1 MIKLSSNTIDKL
13 LVLLTLFIGSKG
25 NLLAISDVTLLGVFL
40 FSLYHFQ
47 RRGKKYTK
55 KFALF
60 TIAYLLITLLFF
72 AKFEWINITSSLRL
86 FLKLVVGYQ
95 VVSVVGLNFLLHFER
110 YIYIFAAISLP
121 FYGLQLISY
130 EGLKVFIG
138 FFENVI
144 PSFDYRGDWYVN
156 SFFFTLNDNAEF
168 RNSGMA
174 WEPKGFANMLD
185 LAIVFNLMRNS
196 FKLNKQVVVMLIA
209 LVTTFSTLGYLVL
222 CVTIPLLYVIN
233 IQSREKKVVAFFLG
247 ITLLVSVLSL
257 DFMYSKIT
265 REIEDRESHFVYI
278 DSETD
283 AASVTLGR
291 FGSMALAVRD
301 FPSNPWIG
309 IGMQDKERTQG
320 RHTRLVWVS
329 GLADLLSR
337 FGLIGMV
344 FLVYSYSKAGKMI
357 TAAFNYKGGIA
368 ITIMFM
374 MIFFASAVV
383 INPLFFCFQF
393 IPFANL
399 LIPKQA

>member
-1 MIKLSSNTIDKL
+1 MIKLSTNTIDKL

-25 NLLAISDVTLLGVFL
+25 NLFAISDLTLFFVFL

-47 RRGKKYTK
+47 RRGKKFTK

-60 TIAYLLITLLFF
+60 VVAYLLITLLFF
-72 AKFEWINITSSLRL
+72 AKFEWINVSSSLRL
-86 FLKLVVGYQ
+86 FLKILVGYQ

-121 FYGLQLISY
+121 LFGLQLISY
-130 EGLKVFIG
+130 EGLKGFIG
-138 FFENVI
+138 FIEHAI
-144 PSFDYRGDWYVN
+144 PALDYRGDWYVN

-185 LAIVFNLMRNS
+185 LAIVFNLMRTS
-196 FKLNKQVVVMLIA
+196 FKVNRQLIIMFIA
-209 LVTTFSTLGYLVL
+209 LITTFSTLGYLVL
-222 CVTIPLLYVIN
+222 CVAIPLLYVIN
-233 IQSREKKVVAFFLG
+233 IRSKEKKILAFFLG
-247 ITLLVSVLSL
+247 LTLLASVSSL
-257 DFMYSKIT
+257 DFMYSKIS

-291 FGSMALAVRD
+291 FGSMALAVKD
-301 FPSNPWIG
+301 FPANPWIG
-309 IGMQDKERTQG
+309 IGMQDKERTQA

-337 FGLIGMV
+337 FGLVGV
-344 FLVYSYSKAGKMI
+344 LFLVYSYWKTGHVIAS
-357 TAAFNYKGGIA
+357 AFDYKGGIT

-374 MIFFASAVV
+374 MIFFASAVI

-393 IPFANL
+393 LPFTH
-399 LIPKQA
+399 LIPSKQE